1 MSCWKLVLL
10 ELSSSVGVEK
20 SVPIFAFW
28 VAVYILLSPFVA
40 LGYWLAPNGMQVA
53 VGDVIYIEANSGAVK
68 RVGRCDSFATE
79 YDLEAEEYVPIP
91 KGEVHKKK
99 EIVQV
104 PLWCYFNLKFHFR
117 KRTFHNLKNE
127 VIITGTSGGSAR
139 GVGHAVASSQPMHVP
154 CKITVFVPRW
164 LGSSIDYNIPFRL
177 ILDPPLIETVYCRH
191 CCGLHFPECKFGPLI
206 SIDVDRFLSQICWL
220 KAIRTYYKLL
230 CCGWEFYLQNF
241 SDHFLAIFM
250 PPSSFL
256 LIGRCICSRQI
267 SI

>member
-10 ELSSSVGVEK
+10 ELSSSVGIEK

-117 KRTFHNLKNE
+117 KQTFHNLKNE

-164 LGSSIDYNIPFRL
+164 LGSSIT
-177 ILDPPLIETVYCRH
+177 PPSCWFWIR
-191 CCGLHFPECKFGPLI
+191 
-206 SIDVDRFLSQICWL
+206 RWL
-220 KAIRTYYKLL
+220 KQYISDTVVASTFQNANLDHWFLL
-230 CCGWEFYLQNF
+230 MLTDFYLKYV
-241 SDHFLAIFM
+241 
-250 PPSSFL
+250 
-256 LIGRCICSRQI
+256 G
-267 SI
+267 

>member
-10 ELSSSVGVEK
+10 ELSSSVGIEK

-28 VAVYILLSPFVA
+28 VAVSILLSPFVA

-164 LGSSIDYNIPFRL
+164 LGSSIT
-177 ILDPPLIETVYCRH
+177 PPSCWFWIR
-191 CCGLHFPECKFGPLI
+191 
-206 SIDVDRFLSQICWL
+206 RWL
-220 KAIRTYYKLL
+220 KQYIADTVVASTFQNANLDHWFLL
-230 CCGWEFYLQNF
+230 MLTDFYLKYV
-241 SDHFLAIFM
+241 
-250 PPSSFL
+250 
-256 LIGRCICSRQI
+256 G
-267 SI
+267 